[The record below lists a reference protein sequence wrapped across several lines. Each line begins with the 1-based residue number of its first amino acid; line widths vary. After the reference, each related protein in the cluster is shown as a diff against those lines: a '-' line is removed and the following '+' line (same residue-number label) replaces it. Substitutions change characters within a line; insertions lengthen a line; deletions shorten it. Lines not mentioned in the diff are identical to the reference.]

1 MAGIRETLE
10 VGGARLRGAGSE
22 SPRLDAEL
30 LLGHVV
36 GLERTSIL
44 AHPEAPLSDGQL
56 ERFRALVER
65 RAAGE
70 PGSVPGRRP
79 RLGRLLQEALQL
91 DPAQDDLR
99 NDRK

>member
-70 PGSVPGRRP
+70 PVAHIRGVK
-79 RLGRLLQEALQL
+79 AF
-91 DPAQDDLR
+91 
-99 NDRK
+99 